1 MRMASAGAVLDP
13 STHGSIDMTLFG
25 GDLAAKCGP
34 TEYRFLLV
42 TPTV

>member
-1 MRMASAGAVLDP
+1 MRMASAGSVLDP
-13 STHGSIDMTLFG
+13 STHGSIDMFG